1 MTDRYY
7 LEMILE
13 QVNKNL
19 VYTAYVNINM
29 LIKDTKDKKLEF
41 KLIPIKDELIDLIN
55 KKGNT
60 NNYGKKLKVIK
71 EDIKDLLRR
80 F

>member
-13 QVNKNL
+13 QLNKNL

-41 KLIPIKDELIDLIN
+41 KLIPIREELIDLIN

-60 NNYGKKLKVIK
+60 NNYGKELKVIK
-71 EDIKDLLRR
+71 EDVKDILRR